1 MNDIL
6 YQGRNNN
13 KSDVDIT
20 ILDPKSEN
28 GIEIFTIVGY
38 TPVINVKDVCEG
50 GLKSFNRLKE
60 LNPKLKRR
68 TNKYLES
75 DKYHDDYIYFRAP
88 YTNNNKDDNPPTFK
102 ELYDGKTYHDI
113 IKNKADYLVS
123 IKVDPEKTYVFHSK
137 YRLSDNPY
145 KDKTLLRDYLDKL
158 KSGDTNGIDK
168 YDMEIVA
175 KIPEIPPEWFVVCHK
190 KSAKNKLNEEE
201 NIQRRIR
208 ALLSGHKSGNKS
220 GNQSHKKYGGVNK
233 RKTKRRRD

>member
-1 MNDIL
+1 MNNIL
-6 YQGRNNN
+6 YKGRNNN
-13 KSDVDIT
+13 KSDIDIT
-20 ILDPKSEN
+20 ILDPKSEK

-68 TNKYLES
+68 TNKYLET

-88 YTNNNKDDNPPTFK
+88 YTNNAKDDNQPTFE
-102 ELYDGKTYHDI
+102 ELYDGKTYYDI

-123 IKVDPEKTYVFHSK
+123 IKVDPESTYVFHSK

-145 KDKTLLRDYLDKL
+145 KDKILLKDYLDKL
-158 KSGDTNGIDK
+158 KSYKNKLDNTDDIDR

-175 KIPEIPPEWFVVCHK
+175 KIPEIQPEWFVVCHK
-190 KSAKNKLNEEE
+190 KSVKNKINEEE

-208 ALLSGHKSGNKS
+208 ILLSGH
-220 GNQSHKKYGGVNK
+220 QSHKKYGGINK
-233 RKTKRRRD
+233 RKTKRHIN

>member
-1 MNDIL
+1 MSDIL

-13 KSDVDIT
+13 NSDIDIT
-20 ILDPKSEN
+20 ILKPKSEK
-28 GIEIFTIVGY
+28 GIEVFTIVGY
-38 TPVINVKDVCEG
+38 TPVTNVKDVCEG

-60 LNPKLKRR
+60 ITPELKLKRR
-68 TNKYLES
+68 SNKYLQT
-75 DKYHDDYIYFRAP
+75 DPYHDDYIYFRAP
-88 YTNNNKDDNPPTFK
+88 YTYSPKNNNSSTFE
-102 ELYDGKTYHDI
+102 ELYDEKTYKDI

-123 IKVDPEKTYVFHSK
+123 IKVDPENTYVFHSK

-145 KDKTLLRDYLDKL
+145 KDKMLLKDYLLKL
-158 KSGDTNGIDK
+158 KSGDIEDIDI

-208 ALLSGHKSGNKS
+208 NLLSGYSTKIP
-220 GNQSHKKYGGVNK
+220 KKQGGVHK
-233 RKTKRRRD
+233 RKTRRRRN